1 MKEPTF
7 DIFTGTS
14 EKNAI
19 WLESVDGLSNARAR
33 MHDIAARIPG
43 LYFVFS
49 VGSRSV
55 VAQIESET
63 VKRSESAKGHAA

>member
-1 MKEPTF
+1 MKEPAF

-14 EKNAI
+14 EKNGV

-43 LYFVFS
+43 HYFVFS

-55 VAQIESET
+55 VAQIETET